1 MINGNDYDTLQVLH
15 NRKGSVYN
23 IRLIIMNVLELLDKP
38 TYTCYI
44 SSQNSNKADKLK
56 QASSFWH
63 KVWEEAG
70 YPSSGVLAT
79 IKRQAKKSSLSFDCS
94 KNTGRWIASLFP
106 NLCQKLEAC
115 FNLSALSY
123 LWNAVAPYSTF
134 RLRSLCVNVCLP
146 RSSCVNGRLPNTLL
160 TCQDVPGSHS
170 AFLCRVKGHTLTS
183 CARRR
188 GSLGTRLYF
197 ATVSLSETGLI
208 CSESG
213 SSNNSTT

>member
-1 MINGNDYDTLQVLH
+1 MT
-15 NRKGSVYN
+15 
-23 IRLIIMNVLELLDKP
+23 
-38 TYTCYI
+38 
-44 SSQNSNKADKLK
+44 KL

-70 YPSSGVLAT
+70 YPSTGVLAT
-79 IKRQAKKSSLSFDCS
+79 IKR
-94 KNTGRWIASLFP
+94 RLFESGKT
-106 NLCQKLEAC
+106 NEAC

-134 RLRSLCVNVCLP
+134 RLRSLCVNGCLP
-146 RSSCVNGRLPNTLL
+146 RNSCVNGCLPNTLL

-188 GSLGTRLYF
+188 GSLGTRLDNTS
-197 ATVSLSETGLI
+197 ATAETFTFLVLRLVRRGVT
-208 CSESG
+208 
-213 SSNNSTT
+213 SSIFDRKKWNFCCCLWDKARAEV